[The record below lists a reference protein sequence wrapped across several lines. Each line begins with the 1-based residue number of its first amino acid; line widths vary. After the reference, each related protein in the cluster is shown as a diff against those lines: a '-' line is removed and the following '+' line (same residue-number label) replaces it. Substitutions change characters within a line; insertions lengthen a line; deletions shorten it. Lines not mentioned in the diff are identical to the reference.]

1 MTLFETVIETH
12 FETVIETH
20 FVDSMASNWQSSETV
35 VCQACSCTVRSEDWW
50 WHWDVCPM
58 AERAGVAAHEHI
70 EPFLQPVHAP
80 EPSEPSEPPP
90 RIVMCMDC
98 PAVMPLTELERH
110 VCPTWVPQPLRAQHG
125 LREDVEMAPPSP
137 TPGPSRARDP
147 SPTPGTSRAPS
158 PAQSLSD
165 EEMASPPRNWV
176 PRRSRD
182 QRNVALDHRYAR
194 LN

>member
-1 MTLFETVIETH
+1 
-12 FETVIETH
+12 
-20 FVDSMASNWQSSETV
+20 MASNSEAET
-35 VCQACSCTVRSEDWW
+35 T
-50 WHWDVCPM
+50 VCPGCDWVVRLDEWWYHIDM
-58 AERAGVAAHEHI
+58 CPMGGVSAYESVEASQ
-70 EPFLQPVHAP
+70 QPVQA
-80 EPSEPSEPPP
+80 SEPRP